1 MRGFTDLVGCVVGG
15 VGSFMLQL
23 MIISFLQMHPAHHAP
38 KSAQS
43 RNSHSHAHARS
54 APSKARASRLD
65 VNLGALLFS
74 FLELYGRTFD
84 YSSVGISINGAG
96 SYFRKVNTLFAM
108 LSPFVIFKRF
118 GIAG

>member
-1 MRGFTDLVGCVVGG
+1 
-15 VGSFMLQL
+15 
-23 MIISFLQMHPAHHAP
+23 MHPAHHIRTSTPAQH
-38 KSAQS
+38 SHGHSQHTRAQS
-43 RNSHSHAHARS
+43 GT
-54 APSKARASRLD
+54 SKERASRLD
-65 VNLGALLFS
+65 VNLGALFFS